1 MLIVI
6 FLLPTGVWGG
16 GIVTF
21 MAPKAKLE
29 LPEMTTAPLD
39 PRPLTAQLQ
48 LWPHFSQEE
57 DEACWIP
64 A

>member
-1 MLIVI
+1 
-6 FLLPTGVWGG
+6 
-16 GIVTF
+16 

-29 LPEMTTAPLD
+29 LPEMTAAPLELE
-39 PRPLTAQLQ
+39 PGPLTTQLQ
-48 LWPHFSQEE
+48 FWLHFNQEE